1 MVSTSRN
8 GRLPNHGIMDYTLLE
23 GLIPFFLFF
32 CKFYMPY
39 YRLNKEEFIMFKNDY
54 KGIDE
59 RLAQLDVIIGQRS
72 KLTKEK
78 YEEVMSEYKALVEL
92 KNARKIAE
100 GKDKKR
106 GIDPNMI
113 ISSGVSLIG
122 IAMMLN
128 YEKTDIIS
136 TKTLSMV
143 SRLFK

>member
-1 MVSTSRN
+1 
-8 GRLPNHGIMDYTLLE
+8 
-23 GLIPFFLFF
+23 
-32 CKFYMPY
+32 MPY

-59 RLAQLDVIIGQRS
+59 RLAQLDIIIGQRN
-72 KLTKEK
+72 KLTKQK
-78 YEEVMSEYKALVEL
+78 YEEVTSEYKALVEL

-106 GIDPNMI
+106 GIDPNTI

-143 SRLFK
+143 TRLFK